1 MSDVTTAATPATV
14 TTEDVPAEPMLPMA
28 VSRCVLVCVGAVVVA
43 GLLGGLLWHFLAVTP
58 TYTIGDDMGAIIT
71 ERGLSQ
77 AFAMDIWYVIISLA
91 LAVLLGV
98 VCWWLFRRLGWP
110 GVVLAL
116 IASLVA
122 AIICWQFG
130 HLLGPNGFVERVSQ
144 ASPGDRVPM
153 DLSLHA
159 PILVLVWP
167 FATGLPILV
176 AALVDLARRRRD

>member
-1 MSDVTTAATPATV
+1 MPVG
-14 TTEDVPAEPMLPMA
+14 
-28 VSRCVLVCVGAVVVA
+28 RCVLAGFSIVVVA
-43 GLLGGLLWHFLAVTP
+43 GLLGGLLWHFLAATP
-58 TYTIGDDMGAIIT
+58 TYTIGDDKGAIIT

-77 AFAMDIWYVIISLA
+77 VFAMDIWYVIISLA

-98 VCWWLFRRLGWP
+98 AFWWLFRRLGWP

-116 IASLVA
+116 AASLVA
-122 AIICWQFG
+122 ALICWQFG
-130 HLLGPNGFVERVSQ
+130 HLLGPNGFAERVSR

-167 FATGLPILV
+167 FATGVPILV
-176 AALVDLARRRRD
+176 AAIVELARRRHD